1 MGWKKNQT
9 TNYNGKTT
17 VFVLP
22 SVTPMKEQEDYM
34 FFMKQNKNKVFHQKT
49 LNNWLPI
56 FPLVVLNVC
65 LIKSVIYSGT

>member
-1 MGWKKNQT
+1 MGWKKT

-34 FFMKQNKNKVFHQKT
+34 FFMKQNKD
-49 LNNWLPI
+49 
-56 FPLVVLNVC
+56 
-65 LIKSVIYSGT
+65 SE

>member
-1 MGWKKNQT
+1 MFPVNYENKACSKKWVEKNKT

-34 FFMKQNKNKVFHQKT
+34 FFMKQ
-49 LNNWLPI
+49 
-56 FPLVVLNVC
+56 
-65 LIKSVIYSGT
+65 

>member
-1 MGWKKNQT
+1 MKIKRVQKNGLKKTT

-49 LNNWLPI
+49 LNI
-56 FPLVVLNVC
+56 
-65 LIKSVIYSGT
+65 

>member
-1 MGWKKNQT
+1 MFYFDYYDKGVFIYYVGKTGGWVEKKT

-49 LNNWLPI
+49 LNN
-56 FPLVVLNVC
+56 
-65 LIKSVIYSGT
+65 